1 MLVLTRLIDEA
12 VMIGDDIEIVVLSA
26 HNGKVRI
33 GIQAPAEVSVHRIEI
48 YEAIQAQGEPG
59 GGASAPDA
67 PALPRRRAS

>member
-1 MLVLTRLIDEA
+1 
-12 VMIGDDIEIVVLSA
+12 
-26 HNGKVRI
+26 
-33 GIQAPAEVSVHRIEI
+33 VSVHRIEI